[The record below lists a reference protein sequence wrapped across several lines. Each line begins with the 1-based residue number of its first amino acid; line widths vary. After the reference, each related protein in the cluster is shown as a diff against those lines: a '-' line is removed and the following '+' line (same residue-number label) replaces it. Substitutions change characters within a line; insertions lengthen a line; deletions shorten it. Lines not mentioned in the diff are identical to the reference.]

1 MELILL
7 ALFAMKVTELVK
19 ELIPWP
25 TAAWTKSAI
34 SGAIVLVAGLLVG
47 TEVLVIGGAWGLASV
62 AHEIR
67 ACLSMISDDK
77 KQQIF
82 LRSTVGR
89 RQSR

>member
-1 MELILL
+1 MELILI
-7 ALFAMKVTELVK
+7 ALGAMKLTELAK

-25 TAAWTKSAI
+25 IAAWSKS
-34 SGAIVLVAGLLVG
+34 VLSLVFAVTLG
-47 TEVLVIGGAWGLASV
+47 ILVRTEVLVIVGAWGLASV

>member
-1 MELILL
+1 MELILI
-7 ALFAMKVTELVK
+7 ALGAMKATEMVK
-19 ELIPWP
+19 ELIPFP
-25 TAAWTKSAI
+25 VQAWTKSLI
-34 SGAIVLVAGLLVG
+34 SLVLAGVFGAVVG
-47 TEVLVIGGAWGLASV
+47 AEPLVIGGAWGLSSV

>member
-1 MELILL
+1 MELILIAL
-7 ALFAMKVTELVK
+7 AAMKGTEFVK

-25 TAAWTKSAI
+25 TAAWTKSVI
-34 SGAIVLVAGLLVG
+34 SLVLVGILG
-47 TEVLVIGGAWGLASV
+47 TLTGQEALVIVGAWGAAAV

-82 LRSTVGR
+82 LRSSVGR
-89 RQSR
+89 RQVR

>member
-1 MELILL
+1 MELILI
-7 ALFAMKVTELVK
+7 ALGAMRATEFVK

-25 TAAWTKSAI
+25 MVAWTKTVTS
-34 SGAIVLVAGLLVG
+34 LVFTVALGLLVRA
-47 TEVLVIGGAWGLASV
+47 EVLVIVGAWGLAAV

>member
-1 MELILL
+1 MELILIAL
-7 ALFAMKVTELVK
+7 AAMKGTEFIK
-19 ELIPWP
+19 ELIPFP
-25 TAAWTKSAI
+25 VQAWTKSAVTLGLAVI
-34 SGAIVLVAGLLVG
+34 IGALAG
-47 TEVLVIGGAWGLASV
+47 TEWLVIGGAWGLASV

-89 RQSR
+89 RQPR